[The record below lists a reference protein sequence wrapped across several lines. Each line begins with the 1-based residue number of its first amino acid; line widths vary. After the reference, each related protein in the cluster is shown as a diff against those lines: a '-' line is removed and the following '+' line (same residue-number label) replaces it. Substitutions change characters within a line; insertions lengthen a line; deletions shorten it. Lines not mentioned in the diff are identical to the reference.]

1 MKVWSWR
8 QVILRTQLEPSTK
21 LLLLALST
29 YMNDYGEGCY
39 PSVEQICKDTGL
51 SERSVFYHLKK
62 AESEGFLLKD
72 KRDLSGKKWAANEY
86 RAVLPELA
94 VNPHI
99 EAHLTGSLSASAIIA
114 VNNPEVQPLQPTE
127 NPTKSGA
134 AIAPHFAEPT
144 ATVAVD
150 DELRGA
156 MVAVMGCNDCS
167 DGVQQLHTN
176 SSKNSPLNSKKVYPP
191 KIENSYSLEF
201 EQFWMTWPELRR
213 CEKPKAHAAWQKAC
227 GKITPDEL
235 LAAAKQYLMGKEASS
250 GFAPYVAKW
259 LKNERWLEFDNKP
272 ILTINYI
279 GNDIGGDIGG
289 DTPENRDFLIILKIL
304 HGKLGEAIYRSW
316 FAQLRLASKNGK
328 TLILHAPTRFISE
341 WVKRNYVRDIEQAA
355 KIIWPEISDVRI
367 EHNIFLG
374 DAK

>member
-8 QVILRTQLEPSTK
+8 YVILRTQLEPSTK

-29 YMNDYGEGCY
+29 YMNDHGEGCY

-51 SERSVFYHLKK
+51 SERTVFYHLKK
-62 AESEGFLLKD
+62 AELEGLLIIG
-72 KRDLSGKKWAANEY
+72 KRELYGKKWAANDY
-86 RAVLPELA
+86 RAVIPE
-94 VNPHI
+94 VKINP
-99 EAHLTGSLSASAIIA
+99 SLKE
-114 VNNPEVQPLQPTE
+114 NNPEVQSLQPT
-127 NPTKSGA
+127 PST
-134 AIAPHFAEPT
+134 AIAAPHFDDST
-144 ATVAVD
+144 ATVAVG

-156 MVAVMGCNDCS
+156 IVAVKGCNDCS

-176 SSKNSPLNSKKVYPP
+176 SSLNSPLNSKKELSP
-191 KIENSYSLEF
+191 KIKNSYSFEF

-235 LAAAKQYLMGKEASS
+235 LAAAKQYLLGKEASR

-259 LKNERWLEFDNKP
+259 LKHERWLEFDNKP
-272 ILTINYI
+272 LPTIDAI
-279 GNDIGGDIGG
+279 GD
-289 DTPENRDFLIILKIL
+289 DTPENSDFLVILKIL

-316 FAQLRLASKNGK
+316 FAQLRLASKKDK
-328 TLILHAPTRFISE
+328 TLNLHAPTRFISE
-341 WVKRNYVRDIEQAA
+341 WVKRNYARDIEQAV
-355 KIIWPEISDVRI
+355 KIIWPEISDIRI
-367 EHNIFLG
+367 EHNLFLG

>member
-8 QVILRTQLEPSTK
+8 YVILRTQLEPSTK

-29 YMNDYGEGCY
+29 YMNDHGEGCY

-51 SERSVFYHLKK
+51 SERTVFYHLKK
-62 AESEGFLLKD
+62 AELEGFLIKD

-86 RAVLPELA
+86 RAVLPELGI
-94 VNPHI
+94 NPHI
-99 EAHLTGSLSASAIIA
+99 ETHFTDSLPASAIIA
-114 VNNPEVQPLQPTE
+114 VNNPEVQPLQPT
-127 NPTKSGA
+127 PRDA
-134 AIAPHFAEPT
+134 AIAPHFDAPT
-144 ATVAVD
+144 ATVAAD

-156 MVAVMGCNDCS
+156 IVAVKGCNDCS

-176 SSKNSPLNSKKVYPP
+176 SSLNSPLNSKKELSP
-191 KIENSYSLEF
+191 KIKNSYCLEF

-213 CEKPKAHAAWQKAC
+213 CEKPKAHAAWQNAC
-227 GKITPDEL
+227 GKITHDEL
-235 LAAAKQYLMGKEASS
+235 LAAAKQYLLGKEASS

-272 ILTINYI
+272 ILTIDN
-279 GNDIGGDIGG
+279 IGG
-289 DTPENRDFLIILKIL
+289 DTPENPDFITILKIL
-304 HGKLGEAIYRSW
+304 HGKHGEAIYRSW
-316 FAQLRLASKNGK
+316 FAQLCFASKKDK
-328 TLILHAPTRFISE
+328 TLILHAPTRFVSD
-341 WVKRNYVRDIEQAA
+341 WVKRNYTLDIEQAA